1 MGEKGCRAGQI
12 YVKSIHIASKSNETQ
27 THPYIRSCTTARQR
41 AAQSMTQA
49 ECILW
54 ERLRDR
60 RLAGIKF
67 RRQHSIGAYNV
78 DFYCAAARLIIE
90 VDGGNHL

>member
-1 MGEKGCRAGQI
+1 
-12 YVKSIHIASKSNETQ
+12 
-27 THPYIRSCTTARQR
+27 
-41 AAQSMTQA
+41 MTQA